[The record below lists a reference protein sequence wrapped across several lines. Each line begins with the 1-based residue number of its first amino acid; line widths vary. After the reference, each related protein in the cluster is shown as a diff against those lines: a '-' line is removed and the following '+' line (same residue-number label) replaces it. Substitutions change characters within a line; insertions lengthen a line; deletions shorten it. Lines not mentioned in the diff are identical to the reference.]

1 MAFVASLNSRIFVGS
16 LAWTQYT
23 RSKSLSMDTNMLDVT
38 TLNDA
43 DMAYIPGQNSGTVSL
58 DMLLDNSGAAGSQ
71 FITLNTWKATTQVV
85 TLAFEGTTRGA
96 PTWLV
101 NADQGNF
108 TVNSAATDVMSVSGS
123 YNTDGQVGYGVIIDP
138 LTAITVDTNGTA
150 VDNGAST
157 ANGGI
162 AHLHITAFSG
172 LTSNSVIVE
181 HSTDNISFATLGTFT
196 LATGLTSERLVI
208 AAGTT
213 VNRYVRVRD
222 DVTGTG
228 SCTRIVSF
236 ARN

>member
-1 MAFVASLNSRIFVGS
+1 
-16 LAWTQYT
+16 
-23 RSKSLSMDTNMLDVT
+23 
-38 TLNDA
+38 
-43 DMAYIPGQNSGTVSL
+43 
-58 DMLLDNSGAAGSQ
+58 
-71 FITLNTWKATTQVV
+71 
-85 TLAFEGTTRGA
+85 
-96 PTWLV
+96 
-101 NADQGNF
+101 
-108 TVNSAATDVMSVSGS
+108 MSVSGS